1 MTRPMQ
7 PQPNDAPPTGP
18 FTWIVGAGIL
28 TLAVVMILAA
38 TRYDDTESVSTA
50 PATEGATPEQ
60 IATGQT
66 ALAAVGCYTGEIDGQ
81 YGGLTDQAIL
91 DFQQASG
98 LAVDGLFGPDTLAA
112 LETAVAQGRTVC
124 TTDTSTTDT
133 TTDTSG
139 GEGTAEEGT
148 DASTEG
154 DGSGETIDTQLA
166 TLQAPSYGPKDFIIT
181 SWDCTGGDGDLVL
194 QGADEDAVL
203 TIAVAATDG
212 LGTLAVDGGDEQDG
226 ITLNGD
232 IESVVKEPGGY
243 IATGIFGE
251 PNNVGDE
258 FTLAG
263 TC

>member
-18 FTWIVGAGIL
+18 FTWIVGAGIV

-50 PATEGATPEQ
+50 PASDGATPEQ

-66 ALAAVGCYTGEIDGQ
+66 ALAAVGCYTGEVDGQ

-133 TTDTSG
+133 SG

-148 DASTEG
+148 DAN
-154 DGSGETIDTQLA
+154 
-166 TLQAPSYGPKDFIIT
+166 
-181 SWDCTGGDGDLVL
+181 TGGHRIGHRRTGTTLWAL
-194 QGADEDAVL
+194 
-203 TIAVAATDG
+203 
-212 LGTLAVDGGDEQDG
+212 LGSNQ
-226 ITLNGD
+226 
-232 IESVVKEPGGY
+232 
-243 IATGIFGE
+243 
-251 PNNVGDE
+251 
-258 FTLAG
+258 
-263 TC
+263 

>member
-18 FTWIVGAGIL
+18 FTWIVGAGIV
-28 TLAVVMILAA
+28 TLAVVMILAS
-38 TRYDDTESVSTA
+38 TRYDDSESVSTA
-50 PATEGATPEQ
+50 PATDGATPEQ

-124 TTDTSTTDT
+124 TADTSTTDT
-133 TTDTSG
+133 TS
-139 GEGTAEEGT
+139 GEGTAEGGADAGTEDEG
-148 DASTEG
+148 A
-154 DGSGETIDTQLA
+154 ETIETQLA
-166 TLQAPSYGPKDFIIT
+166 TLEAPSYGPKDFIIT
-181 SWDCTGGDGDLVL
+181 SWDCSGGEGDLVL
-194 QGADEDAVL
+194 QGSDEEAVL

-251 PNNVGDE
+251 PNDVGEE